1 MYLND
6 ANGNR
11 VNCKSIQGTI
21 EKWKDD
27 SIDCDLVSVLSIS
40 PEVLGH
46 FNQIMNIPYFL
57 NLLYDTKPC
66 LYVAF

>member
-46 FNQIMNIPYFL
+46 FNPIMIFKFTL
-57 NLLYDTKPC
+57 
-66 LYVAF
+66 

>member
-27 SIDCDLVSVLSIS
+27 YIDCDLVSGSVHFSRS
-40 PEVLGH
+40 PWSL
-46 FNQIMNIPYFL
+46 
-57 NLLYDTKPC
+57 
-66 LYVAF
+66 

>member
-46 FNQIMNIPYFL
+46 FNQIMNIP
-57 NLLYDTKPC
+57 
-66 LYVAF
+66 

>member
-27 SIDCDLVSVLSIS
+27 SIDCDLVRVFC
-40 PEVLGH
+40 P
-46 FNQIMNIPYFL
+46 FL
-57 NLLYDTKPC
+57 QKSLVTLIQS
-66 LYVAF
+66 

>member
-21 EKWKDD
+21 EKWTDD
-27 SIDCDLVSVLSIS
+27 SIDCDLAKATSVRGVTLTATHMGSI
-40 PEVLGH
+40 
-46 FNQIMNIPYFL
+46 L
-57 NLLYDTKPC
+57 NFA
-66 LYVAF
+66 VRASA